1 MTPLRA
7 LAIRL
12 GCVALAI
19 FLVGISQTSAAG
31 VKLGEGVLDAIVKL
45 RAEVPSDARSAE
57 TLGTEREGSGGVIDA
72 DGLVVTIGYL
82 IMEASRVEIE
92 TSDGRTVPANVVA
105 YDYDSGFG
113 LVRAQTPLKL
123 KPMELGESRNLK
135 ERTPVVAASY
145 GGPESAIG
153 AYVVSRRTF
162 AGYWEYLLEDAIF
175 TAPAHPQFGGAALI
189 GEDGTLLGIGSLVV
203 ADAFHGASASPIAG
217 NMFIPIDAL
226 KPILGD
232 MLAHGR
238 PAAKSKPWLGVT
250 SDVVH
255 GRIFISHVQKDSPA
269 AQAGLKSGDLLL
281 AVGGQPLD
289 SLEAFYR
296 KLWSLGEGGVDVPMT
311 VLPRSAIVPIE
322 MKVRSADRYRFL
334 KLNQTY

>member
-19 FLVGISQTSAAG
+19 FLAGISATSATDL
-31 VKLGEGVLDAIVKL
+31 KLGEDVLDAIVKL

-57 TLGTEREGSGGVIDA
+57 TLGTEREGSGVLIDA

-92 TSDGRTVPANVVA
+92 TSDGRTVPANIVA

-123 KPMELGESRNLK
+123 KPMALGQSRTLK

-145 GGPESAIG
+145 GGAESAIG

-162 AGYWEYLLEDAIF
+162 AGYWEYLMEDAIF
-175 TAPAHPQFGGAALI
+175 TAPAHPQFGGSRA
-189 GEDGTLLGIGSLVV
+189 
-203 ADAFHGASASPIAG
+203 PPAG
-217 NMFIPIDAL
+217 
-226 KPILGD
+226 
-232 MLAHGR
+232 GR
-238 PAAKSKPWLGVT
+238 
-250 SDVVH
+250 
-255 GRIFISHVQKDSPA
+255 R
-269 AQAGLKSGDLLL
+269 
-281 AVGGQPLD
+281 
-289 SLEAFYR
+289 
-296 KLWSLGEGGVDVPMT
+296 
-311 VLPRSAIVPIE
+311 RS
-322 MKVRSADRYRFL
+322 
-334 KLNQTY
+334 